1 MIQRFADWL
10 VCDIFGLDASTALG
24 KAINFF
30 FYDTIKILIL
40 LFFISVIMGIINA
53 YFPIERLRN
62 YLTSRKLY
70 GLQYFF
76 AALFGAITPFCSCS
90 SIPLFIGFVKGGIPL
105 GVTFAYLI
113 TSPLVNEVAVA
124 LFIGTF
130 GLRITIIYVISGV
143 LLGMVGGFI
152 LGKMKLEAY
161 LSDWVKQI
169 QQNSTSDSGIWE
181 KEHTPFFAC
190 QLSCKKHGVLLE
202 GCFCISLSALV
213 SVRLCM
219 VMCRKDSS
227 NSICLR
233 KTGLQYLYRLSWQ
246 FQCMPMLLE

>member
-1 MIQRFADWL
+1 M
-10 VCDIFGLDASTALG
+10 
-24 KAINFF
+24 
-30 FYDTIKILIL
+30 
-40 LFFISVIMGIINA
+40 
-53 YFPIERLRN
+53 
-62 YLTSRKLY
+62 
-70 GLQYFF
+70 
-76 AALFGAITPFCSCS
+76 
-90 SIPLFIGFVKGGIPL
+90 
-105 GVTFAYLI
+105 
-113 TSPLVNEVAVA
+113 
-124 LFIGTF
+124 
-130 GLRITIIYVISGV
+130 ISGV

-181 KEHTPFFAC
+181 KEHTPFLDDC

-246 FQCMPMLLE
+246 FQCMPMLPE